1 MSTVLATGTSATNSY
16 TYTVPAGVYVHFGW
30 LHCKYTSSAT
40 VGNRQLRLTMLT
52 AADVEICDFHAGAVQ
67 AASVLYH
74 YDFVTGI
81 YRETSFVDSSIQ
93 VAVPREFVIPAGY
106 KIKISDAS
114 NISATDS
121 MTISLQYRDVAN
133 RE

>member
-16 TYTVPAGVYVHFGW
+16 TYTVPAGVYAQISWVHVG
-30 LHCKYTSSAT
+30 YTSSAT
-40 VGNRQLRLTMLT
+40 VGNRQIRLAILT
-52 AADVEICDFHAGAVQ
+52 PADVSIFDTHAGAVQ
-67 AASVLYH
+67 AASIGRH
-74 YDFVTGI
+74 YLFMQGI
-81 YRETSFVDSSIQ
+81 YRETSFIDEEIQ
-93 VAVPREFVIPAGY
+93 VSIPIDVVIPSGY
-106 KIKISDAS
+106 KLMVADNA